1 MPRHHRVTV
10 LAGALAAT
18 VVCLAPSLSD
28 AASAWEIDTYGNG
41 EMLTA
46 VFRGLALFASSGGGL
61 TGALKLAALVGL
73 LILLV
78 SATAAALTGNRAT
91 FLFPYAAIVA
101 GVVST
106 LSTITVPVAVVDR
119 IAASSM
125 VIDGVPLPIAI
136 VGYFSSALGSRI
148 IERVEQAMLPVDA
161 ERFMTHGLGWGPRVM
176 QATLDARIQDPV
188 LLHDL
193 TTYIEVCVSESFNTG
208 YKTVTDLSQGT
219 TADRILG
226 DTNPAIPF
234 VLPSQISPP
243 DNQTCLDAWNSVLS
257 PKLTEHATSQ
267 GLLGTLALRLGLS
280 SYAEVT
286 SVIDE
291 ITPEYQI
298 SQSAVELLRLR
309 FAVNQLLPALQA
321 MSAIGNQ
328 SAMVTAWALAEAQ
341 AQQTSSWLTTGLL
354 LQQVLPVF
362 YSALEFLFYGFLVIG
377 IPLLLVMPRLLIS
390 ILQTG
395 LFIQLWP
402 LAYVFGNL
410 FLYTQTSKLAFFT
423 GESQQ
428 GLGLSLAAT
437 QPLQEGIQNAYAAS
451 GFPIIIGVM
460 ILSGMI
466 YGGGYAIQRAML
478 QGPWGAGG
486 AFGTA
491 SALGNMSFGNV
502 SYDNLSKGN
511 IAERTLARDTVA
523 ERVVS
528 QDNFTAR
535 TQTFGTSG
543 GTVSLSLGRD
553 GAIGYQG
560 LSMPFG
566 DLRLDPRTGKATA
579 LGNSPLTM
587 QTLTQATTEG
597 GNALSSEN
605 AKVQQRATELQNAK
619 ASSLDKTFT
628 ATQSK
633 EASQHF
639 GISEGTRETF
649 QRTASREIGQALQ
662 SAEVGRELKQHFIE
676 KGGQAALGAK
686 ASILGFD
693 IGPSGQIN
701 VHAQFRQGEEFTT
714 TLSQETSSRILS
726 QASESLG
733 RTHEYRAL
741 QQEVARH
748 GDTSVRALGFSEL
761 QRSSEAFN
769 DATSKRD
776 SAAATLRAV
785 QAFSAAVGVN
795 RGHLF
800 INALWEARNPGVN
813 FAQAVREDRPA
824 AASFAAELAAAAQ
837 SPAKLEELSKEA
849 LGHLEK
855 TGQLEQYTGAAAAIE
870 SQRPAAPSAAG
881 LKSVENRLPGS
892 GFVEPVGHHLGPI
905 TDKVEGQ
912 MRQADRQLEGDR
924 KVLQQD
930 QHRLDRG
937 IPTQERVTQGIDK
950 QKEKT
955 EGGALTA
962 AGQVG
967 REVAVGTAETARDVA
982 VGVGG
987 QFKAM
992 YESLQK
998 GGRKLEEQGGSPT
1011 TQAQ

>member
-219 TADRILG
+219 SADRILG

-234 VLPSQISPP
+234 VLPSQTSPP

-605 AKVQQRATELQNAK
+605 AKVQQSAK
-619 ASSLDKTFT
+619 DVQHAQTSSLAKSFT
-628 ATQSK
+628 VT
-633 EASQHF
+633 ASAEESRQH
-639 GISEGTRETF
+639 GISESTRRAF
-649 QRTASREIGQALQ
+649 QEAASHEIGKTLQ
-662 SAEVGRELKQHFIE
+662 SEEVGKEIRNHFLT
-676 KGGQAALGAK
+676 KGGSTSVGLDGGTPK
-686 ASILGFD
+686 LLGFS
-693 IGPSGQIN
+693 IGAGGQID
-701 VHAQFRQGEEFTT
+701 VRSQFQNGQEVTT
-714 TLSQETSSRILS
+714 TLSRETSDRVLSQAHRSLEKGMEYRQLNEETARHGETSSR
-726 QASESLG
+726 
-733 RTHEYRAL
+733 
-741 QQEVARH
+741 
-748 GDTSVRALGFSEL
+748 ALGFDDVRRYTESYN
-761 QRSSEAFN
+761 EAV
-769 DATSKRD
+769 SRRD

-813 FAQAVREDRPA
+813 FAQAAREDRPA

-855 TGQLEQYTGAAAAIE
+855 TGQLEQYTSAAAAIE
-870 SQRPAAPSAAG
+870 SQRPAGSSAQP
-881 LKSVENRLPGS
+881 LIPPVNPLPGS
-892 GFVEPVGHHLGPI
+892 GYREPTTPHLGK
-905 TDKVEGQ
+905 T
-912 MRQADRQLEGDR
+912 MDRVHKD
-924 KVLQQD
+924 LQQVGGVLAPGQQARQEQAPHAD
-930 QHRLDRG
+930 TDGLSSRQMELNLKDLRDR
-937 IPTQERVTQGIDK
+937 
-950 QKEKT
+950 T
-955 EGGALTA
+955 EGGAFTA
-962 AGQVG
+962 GK
-967 REVAVGTAETARDVA
+967 E
-982 VGVGG
+982 VGG
-987 QFKAM
+987 EVLSGPAALAKSFIEGIQDK
-992 YESLQK
+992 K
-998 GGRKLEEQGGSPT
+998 PDEQGGSPPPK
-1011 TQAQ
+1011 TQ